1 MKKKLITLICIMSIT
16 MAHAQNVNIPDAIFK
31 AALVNDPSINTNRDG
46 EIQITEAAA
55 YTSEINVR
63 GMGIEDMTGIE
74 AFTAITRINCSF
86 NSLTS
91 LNVSANTALG
101 NLYCG
106 NNQLTSLDVSAN
118 TALGIL
124 SCYRNQLTSLDVS
137 ANTALGN
144 LYCGYNQLTSLDLSE
159 NRILGWLE

>member
-1 MKKKLITLICIMSIT
+1 MKKKKIITLICIMSIT

-74 AFTAITRINCSF
+74 AFTAIIGIDCSY

-91 LNVSANTALG
+91 LDVSANT
-101 NLYCG
+101 NLDELSC
-106 NNQLTSLDVSAN
+106 NDNQLTSLDVSAN
-118 TALGIL
+118 TALFDL
-124 SCYRNQLTSLDVS
+124 VCTS
-137 ANTALGN
+137 
-144 LYCGYNQLTSLDLSE
+144 NQLTSLDLSE